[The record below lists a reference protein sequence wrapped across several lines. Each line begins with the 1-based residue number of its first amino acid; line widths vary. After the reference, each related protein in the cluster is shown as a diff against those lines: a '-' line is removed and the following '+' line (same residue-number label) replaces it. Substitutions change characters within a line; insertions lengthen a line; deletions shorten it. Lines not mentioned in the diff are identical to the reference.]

1 MEGAETASVLRE
13 SSVLSGRSSAILK
26 NSNCSI
32 LMTSLEGIRGNPWP
46 SENPGDSRQSME
58 LEVLGRAMAPT
69 TVEELPENREG
80 GGTAPV
86 LTAGSPNEARMAGL
100 GIRPNEG
107 RE

>member
-1 MEGAETASVLRE
+1 MRTLSFLAPSEGKWRGQF
-13 SSVLSGRSSAILK
+13 GRD
-26 NSNCSI
+26 
-32 LMTSLEGIRGNPWP
+32 GGNPWP
-46 SENPGDSRQSME
+46 SENPGDSRHSME
-58 LEVLGRAMAPT
+58 LEVLGRAMTPT